1 MATFSAAL
9 NDISLLRESMSAIA
23 EIIDETEL
31 LVTRDGIRMVAADR
45 AVVAVVDFS
54 LAKDAF
60 DEYNY
65 QGDARFG
72 LNLINFLRVLR
83 RAMPN
88 DVLEIGLDGNKFE
101 LKLIGDSTRTF
112 KLPIID
118 VSKQELPPLDKLEF
132 TTAFEVNS
140 EILSNGIEDADL
152 ITDSLIFIVHP
163 DKLVLK
169 ADSESAGAELELT
182 PGQPGLRGL
191 QASGGAVRARYS
203 LDYLKRIIKAK
214 KLGETTKISMASEYP
229 MKIGFDVPGRAKLT
243 FILAPRREE

>member
-1 MATFSAAL
+1 MATFSAKL
-9 NDISLLRESMSAIA
+9 SDLSLLRESMSAIA
-23 EIIDETEL
+23 EIIDETEI
-31 LVTRDGIRMVAADR
+31 LVGAEGLRMVAADR

-54 LAKDAF
+54 LGRGAF
-60 DEYNY
+60 DEYDY

-83 RAMPN
+83 RAAPN
-88 DVLEIGLDGNKFE
+88 DVLKMTLADNRLE
-101 LKLIGDSTRTF
+101 LKLTGDSTRTF
-112 KLPIID
+112 KLPVID

-132 TTAFEVNS
+132 TTTFEVQS
-140 EILSNGIEDADL
+140 EILGSGIEDADL

-169 ADSESAGAELELT
+169 ADSDSAGAELELV
-182 PGQPGLRGL
+182 PGQPAMRSL
-191 QASGGAVRARYS
+191 QASSVVRARYS

-214 KLGETTKISMASEYP
+214 KLAETTKVSMASEYP
-229 MKIGFDVPGRAKLT
+229 MRIVFDVPGRAQLT

>member
-1 MATFSAAL
+1 MATFSATL
-9 NDISLLRESMSAIA
+9 NDTSLLRESMSAIA

-31 LVTRDGIRMVAADR
+31 LVTHDGIRMIAADR

-54 LAKDAF
+54 LNRGAF

-72 LNLINFLRVLR
+72 LNLINFLRILR
-83 RAMPN
+83 RAQPN
-88 DVLEIGLDGNKFE
+88 DVLKVALDGNRFE
-101 LKLIGDSTRTF
+101 IKLIGDSTRTF

-132 TTAFEVNS
+132 TTSFEVNS
-140 EILSNGIEDADL
+140 DILSSGIEDADL
-152 ITDSLIFIVHP
+152 ITDSLIFLVHP
-163 DKLVLK
+163 DKLTLK

-182 PGQPGLRGL
+182 PGQPGLRDL
-191 QASGGAVRARYS
+191 KSSGAVRARYS

-214 KLGETTKISMASEYP
+214 KLSDSTKISMASEYP
-229 MKIGFDVPGRAKLT
+229 MRIEFDVPGRAQLT